1 MEENNAAFV
10 KLDEHTKSAMKII
23 ASNVK
28 TVADELDYSEVE
40 AFITEILTAQ
50 KSDKRVFILGAGRSG
65 LVAKGFAIRLMHLG
79 FNVYVVGETVTPAV
93 ESEDLVI
100 AISGSGETRS
110 INEMCALANAKGTK
124 LAIVTSNKEST
135 LGQISDTI
143 VVIKGR
149 TKTSDMD
156 FMERQVVGSHIS
168 FTPLGTM
175 FEIATMVFLDG
186 VIAEIMAITEKSE
199 EEMRGRHAT
208 LE

>member
-1 MEENNAAFV
+1 MEENNATFV

-65 LVAKGFAIRLMHLG
+65 LVAKGFAMRLMHLG

-93 ESEDLVI
+93 ESGDLVI

>member
-1 MEENNAAFV
+1 MKNNAAFG

-28 TVADELDYSEVE
+28 TAADELDYSEVE
-40 AFITEILTAQ
+40 AFITEILTSQ

-65 LVAKGFAIRLMHLG
+65 LVAKGFAMRLMHLG

-93 ESEDLVI
+93 ESGDLII

-110 INEMCALANAKGTK
+110 INEMCALAKAKGTR
-124 LAIVTSNKEST
+124 LAIVTSNKKST
-135 LGQISDTI
+135 LGQFSDTI

-149 TKTSDMD
+149 TKTSGMD